1 METTTRGAAA
11 LQAAALGAA
20 TGMRSQMGMALL
32 AQVAASDDL
41 PRQARTAVPLA
52 LLHLPRMAQLTGLA
66 AVGEL
71 IGDKTPWVPARTEP
85 LPFLGR
91 VGFGALVGALA
102 FQANGRDA
110 APGAAIGAVA
120 GGALAV
126 TATKARLAIGE
137 KTGVPDPII
146 GAVEDL
152 IAFGL
157 SALAVPR
164 RAG

>member
-1 METTTRGAAA
+1 MKMSVTAA

-20 TGMRSQMGMALL
+20 TGVRSQMGLAML
-32 AQVAASDDL
+32 AQATAGGDL
-41 PRQARTAVPLA
+41 PKEARTVVPLT
-52 LLHLPRMAQLTGLA
+52 LLRLPRMAQLTGLA

-91 VGFGALVGALA
+91 IGFGALVGALA

-110 APGAAIGAVA
+110 APGAAIGAFA
-120 GGALAV
+120 GGTLAIA
-126 TATKARLAIGE
+126 ATKARLAIGE
-137 KTGVPDPII
+137 KTGIPDPII
-146 GAVEDL
+146 GAIEDVV
-152 IAFGL
+152 AFGV

>member
-1 METTTRGAAA
+1 MATRVGIAA
-11 LQAAALGAA
+11 LQAAALGTA
-20 TGMRSQMGMALL
+20 TGMRSQMGLALL

-41 PRQARTAVPLA
+41 PREARSAVPLA
-52 LLHLPRMAQLTGLA
+52 LLRLPRMAQLTGLT

-102 FQANGRDA
+102 FQANGREA
-110 APGAAIGAVA
+110 APGAAIGAFA
-120 GGALAV
+120 GGALAI
-126 TATKARLAIGE
+126 TATTVRRSIGE
-137 KTGVPDPII
+137 KTGIPDPII
-146 GAVEDL
+146 AVVEDAL
-152 IAFGL
+152 AFGI